1 METKHLYNLKI
12 KDLKMK
18 FSFQKIK
25 IKIITF
31 KIFYEIFLEN

>member
-1 METKHLYNLKI
+1 METKYLYNLKI

-25 IKIITF
+25 IKIIIF